1 MNPRP
6 NHLAAQTKLEDKPAM
21 TDLSFSIPDDLA
33 RQLKSRLADG
43 HYADAGEYVSALV
56 RRDLAEAADT
66 AWVRE
71 MVAEGLASGIIDKDP
86 TEVIEDIIAARR
98 ARRG

>member
-1 MNPRP
+1 
-6 NHLAAQTKLEDKPAM
+6 M
-21 TDLSFSIPDDLA
+21 TDLSFSLPDELA
-33 RQLKSRLADG
+33 GALKSRLADG
-43 HYADAGEYVSALV
+43 HFASASDYLLELI
-56 RRDLAEAADT
+56 RRDLDEAADT

-71 MVAEGLASGIIDKDP
+71 KVAEGLASGIIDKDP

>member
-1 MNPRP
+1 
-6 NHLAAQTKLEDKPAM
+6 M
-21 TDLSFSIPDDLA
+21 TDLSFSLPDDLSGP
-33 RQLKSRLADG
+33 LKTRLAEG
-43 HYADAGEYVSALV
+43 RYADAGEYLCDLV

-71 MVAEGLASGIIDKDP
+71 MIEEGEASGYLDEEPSVII
-86 TEVIEDIIAARR
+86 EQIIAERR